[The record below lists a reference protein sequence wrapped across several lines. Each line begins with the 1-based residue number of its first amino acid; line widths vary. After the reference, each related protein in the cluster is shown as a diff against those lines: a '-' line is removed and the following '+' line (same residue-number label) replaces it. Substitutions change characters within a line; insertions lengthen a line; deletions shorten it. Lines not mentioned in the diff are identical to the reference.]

1 MKLTTAATTTM
12 TTKTGTITVADI
24 RKKFRIPDSAT
35 LTLIARDAGDGME
48 TLPTTLAIDDVVLTV
63 THVVEAAK

>member
-1 MKLTTAATTTM
+1 MKLTTAATTTT

-24 RKKFRIPDSAT
+24 RKKFRIPAAADVR
-35 LTLIARDAGDGME
+35 LI
-48 TLPTTLAIDDVVLTV
+48 PDDEHAAADTAVVATV